1 MSRSSEQIIALI
13 SRLRKQ
19 GPVVWLDSRMQEH
32 RASQCSWIAAY
43 PRSVISMTND
53 PDVWTKLKAE
63 WTSTPSWWFGYLGYD
78 MKNGLEDLS
87 STNPALID
95 APDCWFMDPGLLI
108 RIDHQTDTW
117 TWIRGQEYQQELE
130 AELQKNPPLDTR
142 SDYRVG
148 LFTPSISKQDYLDR
162 IKQIQDDIFEGLYYE
177 MNFTY
182 PLRGAFEG
190 DSLRWYNQLQHA
202 GPVPFGAYLDI
213 GDVQVACLS
222 PERFLQKKKTH
233 LISQPIKGT
242 RGKGETPEA
251 DRQIRRELQH
261 ATKDRAENLM
271 IVDLVRNDFNRIA
284 IPSTVSVDRLFE
296 IQSFPTVHQM
306 VSSVHAEVEAEVH
319 PVEILAACFPM
330 GSMTGAPKI
339 EVMKRIEQLE
349 NYRRGIYSGAIGYLN
364 PEGDFDFNVVIRTAI
379 IQQNQVVYPVGGA
392 ITSDSD
398 PEEEWQ
404 ETIIKARALAQQ
416 IE

>member
-1 MSRSSEQIIALI
+1 
-13 SRLRKQ
+13 
-19 GPVVWLDSRMQEH
+19 MQEH

-43 PRSVISMTND
+43 PRNVISITND

-63 WTSTPSWWFGYLGYD
+63 WASTPSWWFGYLGYD

-95 APDCWFMDPGLLI
+95 APDCWFIDPGLLI

-130 AELQKNPPLDTR
+130 VELQKKSPQDSGSN
-142 SDYRVG
+142 YRVG
-148 LFTPSISKQDYLDR
+148 LFTPSLSKQDYLDR
-162 IKQIQDDIFEGLYYE
+162 IKQIQDDIFEGHYYE

-182 PLRGAFEG
+182 PLRGEFEG
-190 DSLRWYNQLQHA
+190 DSLRWYNQLQLA

-242 RGKGETPEA
+242 RGKGETPES
-251 DRQIRRELQH
+251 DRQIQRELQQ

-364 PEGDFDFNVVIRTAI
+364 PEGDFDFNVVIRTAL

-392 ITSDSD
+392 ITSDSE